1 MISCVPVD
9 TGGQQNAGDTHMT
22 PGSMY
27 AETSDVRASVDRAC
41 DCFYHHIGVGNGII
55 GIS

>member
-1 MISCVPVD
+1 
-9 TGGQQNAGDTHMT
+9 MT